1 MPRIDRREF
10 LLALGALSGA
20 TLLPTA
26 LRADTGPM
34 AQNKPPAD
42 APGIDQVSTDRKIPT
57 SERESMQWWRKAR
70 FGMFIHFGLYALPA
84 RGEWVQW
91 REQIPVREYA
101 KLAGQF
107 NPVSANVR
115 QWANI
120 AKEAGMKY
128 AVLTARHH
136 DGFALFDDPDNP
148 FTSVNTAAHQDIVA
162 EYASAARKAGLHVGL
177 YYSPLDWRFPGFF
190 FPNLQLE
197 NAEQMRLQYHRQ
209 IRQLMQNYGKIDVL
223 WFDGG
228 ETDWLSFSHDMSDTS
243 FPKLKPGQHYHGQFS
258 WQGTEVN
265 RIIRSLQPQIVVN
278 NRAAGVPPDYQ
289 VREWTIGDFDD
300 ATPWETAFPL
310 AGYWGYAGDKEPMSL
325 KDAIHLLVNVAG
337 RDGNLLMNVGPRADG
352 TIQPSHV
359 ERLKEIGTWLGKY
372 GESIYET
379 RGGPF
384 MPGKYG
390 ASTHRGQRVYI
401 HVLDSKIDTLALP
414 PIPAKVIGASSL
426 TGESVRVSQDPAAL
440 NLHIQR
446 SRSNTMDAIIVLEID
461 RPASSIRPMATI

>member
-10 LLALGALSGA
+10 CLALGALSSVA
-20 TLLPTA
+20 MLPSV
-26 LRADTGPM
+26 LRANTSPM
-34 AQNKPPAD
+34 TQDQPPAD
-42 APGIDQVSTDRKIPT
+42 APGIDQASAGQKVAVVDRGN
-57 SERESMQWWRKAR
+57 MQWWRGAR

-91 REQIPVREYA
+91 REQIPVHEYA

-107 NPVSANVR
+107 NPVRAHVE
-115 QWANI
+115 QWADI

-128 AVLTARHH
+128 TVLTARHH
-136 DGFALFDDPDNP
+136 DGFALFDDPGNP
-148 FTSVNTAAHQDIVA
+148 FTSVSTAARQDIVA
-162 EYASAARKAGLHVGL
+162 VYAAAVRKAGLRVGL

-197 NAEQMRLQYHRQ
+197 NAEQMRAQYHRQ
-209 IRQLMQNYGKIDVL
+209 IKQLMSDYGEIDAL

-228 ETDWLSFSHDMSDTS
+228 ESDWLSFSHDMSDPS
-243 FPKLKPGQHYHGQFS
+243 FPKLKPGEHYHGKFS
-258 WQGTEVN
+258 WQGAEVN
-265 RIIRSLQPQIVVN
+265 RIIRDLQPQVVVN
-278 NRAAGVPPDYQ
+278 NRAADVPPDYQ
-289 VREWTIGDFDD
+289 VREWAVGDFDNT
-300 ATPWETAFPL
+300 TPWETAFPL
-310 AGYWGYAGDKEPMSL
+310 AGYWGYSGDKDPMSL
-325 KDAIHLLVNVAG
+325 KDAIHLLANVVG
-337 RDGNLLMNVGPRADG
+337 RDGNLLLNVGPRADG

-359 ERLKEIGTWLGKY
+359 QRLKEIGTWLGKY

-390 ASTHRGQRVYI
+390 VSTHRDQRIYV
-401 HVLDSKIDTLALP
+401 HVLEGKMETVTL
-414 PIPAKVIGASSL
+414 PAIQANVIGAASL

-446 SRSNTMDAIIVLEID
+446 SRSNTMDTIIALDLD
-461 RPASSIRPMATI
+461 RPASSIQPVATT